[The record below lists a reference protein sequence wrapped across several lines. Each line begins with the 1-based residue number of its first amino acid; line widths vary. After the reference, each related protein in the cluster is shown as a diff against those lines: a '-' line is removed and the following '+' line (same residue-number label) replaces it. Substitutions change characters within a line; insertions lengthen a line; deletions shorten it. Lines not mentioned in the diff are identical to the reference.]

1 MFSTLRIP
9 QIFIALDLT
18 SRTKS
23 SGAFL
28 AREGVYRS
36 SFRNLFL
43 VHEVPRSGFFGSSER
58 GFQLGNARP

>member
-23 SGAFL
+23 
-28 AREGVYRS
+28 RK
-36 SFRNLFL
+36 
-43 VHEVPRSGFFGSSER
+43 R